1 MKEAFRQDYIVDF
14 VKGRAT
20 DDIVSHHHEQLEEFG
35 AGEDMP
41 VKIWNPVI
49 RQGMIAGYIHKDIES
64 YGLLKMTAAG
74 KRYVKNPTPFTY
86 VEDTDFS
93 ETEEEASEAANV
105 MELTITSS
113 PSPKPAARAAR
124 CRAAVPLHTTTAYL
138 ACVNSHKCSSSSF
151 TLGPQVM

>member
-1 MKEAFRQDYIVDF
+1 MEELAIFGGKPVRENKIFYGRQYIDQADVDAVAAVMTSDYITCGPK
-14 VKGRAT
+14 VK
-20 DDIVSHHHEQLEEFG
+20 ELE
-35 AGEDMP
+35 
-41 VKIWNPVI
+41 
-49 RQGMIAGYIHKDIES
+49 
-64 YGLLKMTAAG
+64 
-74 KRYVKNPTPFTY
+74 
-86 VEDTDFS
+86 
-93 ETEEEASEAANV
+93 EAANV